1 MEYLKAF
8 IVGGLICVIGQI
20 ILDITKLTPA
30 HILVIF
36 LTIGVILGA
45 VGLYEPLVKFGEAG
59 ATVPISGF
67 GYTLSKGAIE
77 GAKSRGVIGAF
88 VGGLEAA
95 AGGIAAA
102 ILFGYI
108 MAIVSD
114 PKTKN

>member
-1 MEYLKAF
+1 MEYLKVF
-8 IVGGLICVIGQI
+8 IIGGLICVIGQI
-20 ILDITKLTPA
+20 LLDTTKLTPA

-36 LTIGVILGA
+36 LTSGVLLGA
-45 VGLYEPLVKFGEAG
+45 IGLYEPLVKFAGSG

-77 GAKSRGVIGAF
+77 GAKSKGVIGAF
-88 VGGLEAA
+88 LGGLEAT

-108 MAIVSD
+108 MAVVSN

>member
-20 ILDITKLTPA
+20 ILDTTKLTPA
-30 HILVIF
+30 HILVMF
-36 LTIGVILGA
+36 LTSGVILGA

-67 GYTLSKGAIE
+67 GYALSKGAIE
-77 GAKSRGVIGAF
+77 GAKSKGIIGAF
-88 VGGLEAA
+88 VGGLEAT

-108 MAIVSD
+108 MAIVSN

>member
-8 IVGGLICVIGQI
+8 VIGGLICVIGQI
-20 ILDITKLTPA
+20 LLDTTKLTPA

-36 LTIGVILGA
+36 LTSGVVLGA
-45 VGLYEPLVKFGEAG
+45 IGLYKPIVEFSEAG

-67 GYTLSKGAIE
+67 GYALSRGAIE
-77 GAKSRGVIGAF
+77 GAKAKGIIGAF
-88 VGGLEAA
+88 VGGLEAT

-108 MAIVSD
+108 IAIVSD
-114 PKTKN
+114 PKTKS